1 MFNSD
6 DFSRRLVNGLVAV
19 LLWSVLPLGERR
31 VLSFLHNTEAPCAE
45 LLEDLVLTC
54 HRAFCRHVVEQPDK
68 NVESFGAI
76 EQELHVGASC
86 ERMDCS

>member
-1 MFNSD
+1 
-6 DFSRRLVNGLVAV
+6 LA
-19 LLWSVLPLGERR
+19 
-31 VLSFLHNTEAPCAE
+31 
-45 LLEDLVLTC
+45 C

>member
-1 MFNSD
+1 
-6 DFSRRLVNGLVAV
+6 
-19 LLWSVLPLGERR
+19 
-31 VLSFLHNTEAPCAE
+31 
-45 LLEDLVLTC
+45 LTC

-86 ERMDCS
+86 ERRVALNAKWCGSC